1 MVSRRQARGA
11 RASRLDCRRGQCTA
25 PDRSRPSSVQAGYR
39 EIPEWS
45 PDGTAILF
53 SSKQQKDPDRTDNWD
68 LFVIAPTPGAG
79 AHQLTRS
86 DLDDSDPQWESRAMW
101 SPDSREIAFLQGG
114 PDSLIYFS
122 LQRLAVISAAGGT
135 VRVVSRSLDRSFVH
149 PAWSAD
155 GKWIYAHWGEKDF
168 EDVLAGVDFLATHP
182 NTPQRIDLAQPVDG
196 RDRAVRLGVGGWS
209 YGGELTD
216 YVIASRTRSCTPIAS

>member
-1 MVSRRQARGA
+1 M
-11 RASRLDCRRGQCTA
+11 
-25 PDRSRPSSVQAGYR
+25 
-39 EIPEWS
+39 
-45 PDGTAILF
+45 
-53 SSKQQKDPDRTDNWD
+53 
-68 LFVIAPTPGAG
+68 IAPTPGAG

-168 EDVLAGVDFLATHP
+168 EDVLAGVDFLATHHIADP
-182 NTPQRIDLAQPVDG
+182 T
-196 RDRAVRLGVGGWS
+196 RLGVGGWS